1 MSITRPSS
9 LSQEEMDKLI
19 AGLAN
24 TGARITM
31 TDPRVTSVQT
41 WILIAVGS
49 AFITCGGWLIKSVN
63 DLNATLAK
71 VVVQNEYTSQALRNI
86 DARLDRQ
93 EDRLRA
99 VERAVK

>member
-9 LSQEEMDKLI
+9 LSQEEMDKLLER
-19 AGLAN
+19 LAN

-31 TDPRVTSVQT
+31 TDPRVTQAQT

-49 AFITCGGWLIKSVN
+49 AFIACGGWLIQSVN
-63 DLNATLAK
+63 ALNATMGR
-71 VVVQNEYTSQALRNI
+71 VVTQNEYTVQSLHNI
-86 DARLDRQ
+86 DSRLDRQ